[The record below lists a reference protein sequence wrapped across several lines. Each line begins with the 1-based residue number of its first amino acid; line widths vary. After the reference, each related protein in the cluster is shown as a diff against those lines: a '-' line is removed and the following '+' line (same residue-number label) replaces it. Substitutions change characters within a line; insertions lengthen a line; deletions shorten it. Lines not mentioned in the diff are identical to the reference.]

1 MARVDNLKPD
11 EFTPDQQ
18 RLARDIASTRGRVGG
33 PFGIWLRTPAI
44 ADAAN
49 RLGNTLRRD
58 SNLDRR
64 LFELMVLVI
73 ARHWGAQY
81 EWFVH
86 ESAGR
91 QAGLT
96 DAVITALREGRAPT
110 FAAADEQLVYDIVTE
125 LQTTRTL
132 SDASYAR
139 AQAAFGLEL
148 LIEFIAA
155 AGFYTMVALM
165 LSALHVPAPHGS
177 WLLSR
182 G

>member
-1 MARVDNLKPD
+1 MARVDHLKPD
-11 EFTPDQQ
+11 ELSPDQL
-18 RLARDIASTRGRVGG
+18 RLAQEIAATRHRVGG

-58 SNLDRR
+58 SNLDKR

-86 ESAGR
+86 EGAAR
-91 QAGLT
+91 QAGLP
-96 DAVITALREGRAPT
+96 DGVIAALREGRTPA
-110 FAAADEQLVYDIVTE
+110 FARPDEQLVYDVVRE

-132 SDASYAR
+132 SDGTYAR
-139 AQAAFGLEL
+139 ALATFGLEL
-148 LIEFIAA
+148 LIEFISA
-155 AGFYTMVALM
+155 AGFYTMVAMM
-165 LSALHVPAPHGS
+165 LNAFDVATPDGARP
-177 WLLSR
+177 LS
-182 G
+182 

>member
-1 MARVDNLKPD
+1 MARVDHLKPD
-11 EFTPDQQ
+11 ELTPDQQ
-18 RLARDIASTRGRVGG
+18 RLAHEIAATRHRVGG

-58 SNLDRR
+58 SNLDKR

-86 ESAGR
+86 ESAAR
-91 QAGLT
+91 QAGLP
-96 DAVITALREGRAPT
+96 DSVIAALREGRAPA
-110 FAAADEQLVYDIVTE
+110 FARPDEQLVYDVVRE

-132 SDASYAR
+132 SDGTYAR
-139 AQAAFGLEL
+139 ALAAFGLEL
-148 LIEFIAA
+148 LIEFISA
-155 AGFYTMVALM
+155 AGFYTMVAMM
-165 LSALHVPAPHGS
+165 LNAFDVATPDGARP
-177 WLLSR
+177 LS
-182 G
+182 